1 MVCTGRTDEAHGGV
15 LPWTVHFCGIRV
27 TDFSGCSDFT
37 WEGRAYGVAMVGLFL
52 IAGRTFLT
60 GRSTRIF
67 IICGV
72 STICEQLPPDLQLAT
87 VLTP

>member
-1 MVCTGRTDEAHGGV
+1 M
-15 LPWTVHFCGIRV
+15 
-27 TDFSGCSDFT
+27 
-37 WEGRAYGVAMVGLFL
+37 AMVGLFL